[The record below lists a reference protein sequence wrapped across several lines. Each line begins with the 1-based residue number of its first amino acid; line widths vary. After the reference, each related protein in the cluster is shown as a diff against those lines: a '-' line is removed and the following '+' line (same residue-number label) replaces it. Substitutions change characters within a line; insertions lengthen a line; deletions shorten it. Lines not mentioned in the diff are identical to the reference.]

1 MDIRKVDNWCEI
13 TVPKEWE
20 QLTIEHILREVY
32 QLPKKT
38 VHNFRMN
45 KEVLLNGEWRPWS
58 EPLQVGDIISIKLFV
73 EEEIDIVQEYGD
85 LEVCYEDE
93 HICIVN
99 KPKNMDVHPNEIG
112 QTGTLANLVAG
123 YFEKTGIVG
132 KPRHI
137 HRLDRDTTGGVIFA
151 KHAVAGAIMDRL
163 LAERKIKR
171 FYLAHVHGKV
181 QKEKGTIHQP
191 IGRDRHHPTRRRV
204 SNGGQ
209 NAVTHYEVIE
219 RIGNETIV
227 SIELETG
234 RTHQIRVH
242 MSYIGHPLLGD
253 TLYGGK
259 NQKFDTQELHAY
271 KIICKHPMTF
281 ENIEVEIPKRV

>member
-1 MDIRKVDNWCEI
+1 MYVNKVDEWCEI
-13 TVPKEWE
+13 TIPNEWK
-20 QLTIEHILREVY
+20 QLTIEQVLREVY

-45 KEVLLNGEWRPWS
+45 KEVLLNGEWKSWN
-58 EPLQVGDIISIKLFV
+58 EQLNEGDTLSIKLFTEDEV
-73 EEEIDIVQEYGD
+73 EIVPEYGE
-85 LEVCYEDE
+85 LEINYEDD
-93 HICIVN
+93 HLCIVN
-99 KPKNMDVHPNEIG
+99 KPKNMDVHPNESG

-123 YFEKTGIVG
+123 YFKQSGIIG

-137 HRLDRDTTGGVIFA
+137 HRLDKDTTGGVIFA

-163 LAERKIKR
+163 LSERNIKR
-171 FYLAHVHGKV
+171 YYLAHVHGKV
-181 QKEKGTIHQP
+181 QKDIGTISQP

-204 SNGGQ
+204 SAGGQ
-209 NAVTHYEVIE
+209 HAVTHYEVVE

-253 TLYGGK
+253 TLYSGK
-259 NQKFDTQELHAY
+259 NQKYRTQELHAY
-271 KIICKHPMTF
+271 KIVCKHPITF
-281 ENIEVEIPKRV
+281 EQLEIEIPKKV